1 MHNTGVAI
9 IGLIVMVLLIVGL
22 DVFFLRDRFVLRLIV
37 NVAIVALFALLY
49 FTVIA
54 RR

>member
-1 MHNTGVAI
+1 MGRNGVAI
-9 IGLIVMVLLIVGL
+9 IGLIIMVLLIVGL
-22 DVFFLRDRFVLRLIV
+22 DVFFLRDHFVWRLIV
-37 NVAIVALFALLY
+37 NVAIVALFAVLY

>member
-1 MHNTGVAI
+1 MGHNGVAI
-9 IGLIVMVLLIVGL
+9 IGLIVMILLIVGL
-22 DVFFLRDRFVLRLIV
+22 DVFFLRDHFVLRLIV
-37 NVAIVALFALLY
+37 NVAIVALFALVY